1 MEDLTMF
8 ERLLTLP
15 IFQGMTMQEISEA
28 LAHVRLD
35 FVNYQSGDEIVVQE
49 EPCKNLI
56 CIINGEVSSL
66 YHDPKGR
73 FIFSEE
79 LPSTRVIEPYNM
91 FGMYQKYSRD
101 YMFQTDGVTLSIER
115 KIAISHVFNSNIVKI
130 NMLNIVSNKYQQMH
144 RMLTM
149 MNDDTVEEKITKF
162 ILSISSIPKGRKE
175 LQIKM
180 QELANIVH
188 ETRLNV
194 SKTLNDMNDRGLLR
208 LQRSYIEIPNIQE
221 LKIKI

>member
-1 MEDLTMF
+1 MDDLTMF

-15 IFQGMTMQEISEA
+15 LFQGLTKQEITEV

-35 FVNYQSGDEIVVQE
+35 FVNYQAGDEIVSQE
-49 EPCKNLI
+49 DPCRNLI
-56 CIINGEVSSL
+56 CIINGEASSE

-73 FIFSEE
+73 FIFSED
-79 LPSTRVIEPYNM
+79 LPSLRVIEPYNM

-101 YMFQTDGVTLSIER
+101 YFFKTDGVTLSIER
-115 KIAISHVFNSNIVKI
+115 KVAINHILNSNIVKI
-130 NMLNIVSNKYQQMH
+130 NMLNIVSNKYQQTQ
-144 RMLTM
+144 RILTLM
-149 MNDDTVEEKITKF
+149 SDDTIEEKITKF
-162 ILSISSIPKGRKE
+162 ILSHSSMPRGRKE

-180 QELANIVH
+180 TDLADIVH

-194 SKTLNDMNDRGLLR
+194 SRTLNRMEYQGLLN
-208 LQRSYIEIPNIQE
+208 LQRGYIEIPDIQE